1 MKQKLK
7 ARVRNRTIEIFVI
20 GKWRGVR
27 YYPMP
32 DGATVKNKKIIE
44 ECVQTVWL
52 NTGRRVPIENITL
65 EF

>member
-1 MKQKLK
+1 MKQNLK
-7 ARVRNRTIEIFVI
+7 ARVKDRAIQIFVV

-32 DGATVKNKKIIE
+32 DGYICRNKKIIA
-44 ECVQTVWL
+44 ECIRTVWL
-52 NTGRRVPIENITL
+52 NTGRVIPVENIHL